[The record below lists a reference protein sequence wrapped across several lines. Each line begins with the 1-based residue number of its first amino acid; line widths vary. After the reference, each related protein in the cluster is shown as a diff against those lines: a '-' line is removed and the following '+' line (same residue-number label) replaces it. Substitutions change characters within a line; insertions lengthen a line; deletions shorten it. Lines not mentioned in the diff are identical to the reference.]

1 MTVPTLHLTSVA
13 PANPLRL
20 EHTTRLTSTRPLS
33 FSGVAG
39 WAWITL
45 DGDPRDIVLGSGERL
60 TVPPHRRVT
69 VTALRP
75 GAHFALI
82 VAPTAAPRPL
92 TATLVD
98 ALRAAWRTLAPA
110 RRAARG
116 PGWSA

>member
-13 PANPLRL
+13 PTSPLRL
-20 EHTTRLTSTRPLS
+20 EQTTRLTSTRPLT

-45 DGDPRDIVLGSGERL
+45 DGDPRDIVLGSGERV
-60 TVPPHRRVT
+60 TVPAHRRVT

-75 GAHFALI
+75 DVRFAMT
-82 VAPTAAPRPL
+82 VAPTAAPRRPL
-92 TATLVD
+92 V
-98 ALRAAWRTLAPA
+98 ALADVVRAAWRGLTPGQ
-110 RRAARG
+110 RSAAG